1 MHHLIV
7 ILGATGVGKT
17 DLSIRLAR
25 IFNAPI
31 ISSDSRQIYRQMRI
45 GTAVPT
51 DEQLREAVHYFI
63 QCKDI
68 TESYTSGRYENDVL
82 ALLDRLYET
91 NDYVILSG
99 GSGLYISAVCQ
110 GIDGVPGTNKVLR
123 ERLKKIYESRGILP
137 LLQRLKQLDPE
148 YYEKVDHKNH
158 QRIFRALEV
167 CIETG
172 KPYSCFR
179 TGQSKKRNFNI
190 IYIGLSIPRDQLYQ
204 RINSR
209 VDRMMEEGL
218 EAEARRLYPYKG
230 LNALQTV
237 GYKELFDYMD
247 GKCSLPEAVELIKR
261 NTRRYAK
268 RQITW
273 FSRLENVYWTAPD
286 HLETIVAHIKRMS
299 LIKQSKNCY

>member
-1 MHHLIV
+1 MPHLIV
-7 ILGATGVGKT
+7 ILGATGIGKT

-25 IFNAPI
+25 IFKAPI

-51 DEQLREAVHYFI
+51 DEQLRQATHYFI
-63 QCKDI
+63 QCRDI
-68 TESYTSGRYENDVL
+68 TEPYTSGRYENDVL

-91 NDYVILSG
+91 NEYAILSG
-99 GSGLYISAVCQ
+99 GSGLYIDAVCR
-110 GIDGVPGTNKVLR
+110 GIDGVPGTNDALR
-123 ERLKKIYESRGILP
+123 KRLKEVYEAQGIRP
-137 LLQRLKQLDPE
+137 LLDRLKQLDPD
-148 YYEKVDHKNH
+148 YYEKIDHKNH
-158 QRIFRALEV
+158 QRVFRALEV
-167 CIETG
+167 CMETG
-172 KPYSCFR
+172 KPYSHFR

-190 IYIGLSIPRDQLYQ
+190 IYIGLSMPREQLYR

-218 EAEARRLYPYKG
+218 EAEARRLYPYKD

-247 GKCSLPEAVELIKR
+247 GKCTLPEAVELIKR

-273 FSRLENVYWTAPD
+273 FSRLGNVYWTEPD
-286 HLETIVAHIKRMS
+286 RLEAIVSHIERMS
-299 LIKQSKNCY
+299 LTE